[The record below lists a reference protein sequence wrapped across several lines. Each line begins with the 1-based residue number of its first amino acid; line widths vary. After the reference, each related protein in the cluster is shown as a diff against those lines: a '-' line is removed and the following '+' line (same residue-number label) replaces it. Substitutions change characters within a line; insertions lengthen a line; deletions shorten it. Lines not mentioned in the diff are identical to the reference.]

1 MLFEREKKSL
11 IQPTKNL
18 GEIRH
23 YILLEQIGKGSYGKI
38 YLAFDKKLEKK
49 VALKIINKNFLD
61 ILNKTEEAF
70 IEQYMLKFCY
80 ENKNII
86 NLLGCFTT
94 KEKLIF
100 VLDYYKNGNFEKYL
114 KNIQTEN
121 GLLSYETAKFYLAEI
136 LNILKYLQDNNIS
149 HLDLKPNNF
158 LLDSRLHLKL
168 IDFATA
174 KIQNK
179 KYNLKTKNFEIS
191 NENKINLNNFIGTP
205 QYCSPEIL
213 NNNVQNFFTCDI
225 WSFGIIMYELF
236 HNKTPFD
243 NYNTSLNE
251 IINNIKKGEFY
262 INEKLPNEIKDLIK
276 KCLIVDQNK
285 RITLNEIFNHPF
297 FKDFNFDNLYEKNV
311 PENFKKSI
319 STINENNKNNFLIE
333 ELYKED
339 DNDYINKK
347 NNISTDV
354 EIDYCSENSD
364 EIEEKNERNK
374 KNKEIL
380 SKIIIGIDY
389 CIINFNDNKNNSN
402 IEIKE
407 DYY

>member
-1 MLFEREKKSL
+1 MLFKEKSKF
-11 IQPTKNL
+11 L

-23 YILLEQIGKGSYGKI
+23 FILLEQIGKGSYGKI
-38 YLAFDKKLEKK
+38 YLAFDKKQEKK

-70 IEQYMLKFCY
+70 IEQYMLKICN

-100 VLDYYKNGNFEKYL
+100 VLDYYKNGNFEDYL

-136 LNILKYLQDNNIS
+136 LNILKYLQKNNIS

-168 IDFATA
+168 IDFSTA

-179 KYNLKTKNFEIS
+179 KFNLKTKKFEL
-191 NENKINLNNFIGTP
+191 NQEKKINLNNFIGTP

-243 NYNTSLNE
+243 NYNLNKMIE
-251 IINNIKKGEFY
+251 NIKKGEFY
-262 INEKLPNEIKDLIK
+262 LNEKLPNEIKDLIK

-285 RITLNEIFNHPF
+285 RITLNEIFIHPF
-297 FKDFNFDNLYEKNV
+297 FKDFNFNDLYEKNV

-319 STINENNKNNFLIE
+319 SSINEKNKNNLLIE
-333 ELYKED
+333 ELYNED

-354 EIDYCSENSD
+354 ENDYFSENSD
-364 EIEEKNERNK
+364 EIEYEKNK
-374 KNKEIL
+374 KNKEI
-380 SKIIIGIDY
+380 SKIIVGFDY
-389 CIINFNDNKNNSN
+389 CIITFDNNNSN

-407 DYY
+407 NYY

>member
-1 MLFEREKKSL
+1 MLFKEKKSA
-11 IQPTKNL
+11 KFL

-23 YILLEQIGKGSYGKI
+23 FILLEQIGKGSYGKI
-38 YLAFDKKLEKK
+38 YLAYDKKQEKK

-70 IEQYMLKFCY
+70 IEQYMLKICN

-100 VLDYYKNGNFEKYL
+100 VLDYYKNGNFEEYL

-136 LNILKYLQDNNIS
+136 LNILKYLQKNNIS

-168 IDFATA
+168 IDFSTA

-179 KYNLKTKNFEIS
+179 KFNLKTKKFEL
-191 NENKINLNNFIGTP
+191 NEEKKINLNNFIGTP

-213 NNNVQNFFTCDI
+213 NNNVQNFFTCDV

-243 NYNTSLNE
+243 DYNLNKMIE
-251 IINNIKKGEFY
+251 NIKKGEFY
-262 INEKLPNEIKDLIK
+262 LNEKLPNEIKDLIK

-285 RITLNEIFNHPF
+285 RIKLNEIFNHPF
-297 FKDFNFDNLYEKNV
+297 FKDFNFNDLYEKNV

-319 STINENNKNNFLIE
+319 SSINENNKNNLLIE
-333 ELYKED
+333 ELYNED

-347 NNISTDV
+347 NNNVSTDA

-364 EIEEKNERNK
+364 EIEEKTYK
-374 KNKEIL
+374 KNKENL
-380 SKIIIGIDY
+380 SKIIVGFDY
-389 CIINFNDNKNNSN
+389 CIVTFNDNNNS
-402 IEIKE
+402 EIKE
-407 DYY
+407 NYY

>member
-1 MLFEREKKSL
+1 MLFKEKKSA
-11 IQPTKNL
+11 KFL

-38 YLAFDKKLEKK
+38 YLAYDKKQEKK

-70 IEQYMLKFCY
+70 IEQYMLKICN

-100 VLDYYKNGNFEKYL
+100 VLDYYKNGNFEEYL

-136 LNILKYLQDNNIS
+136 LNILKYLQKNNIS

-168 IDFATA
+168 IDFSTA

-179 KYNLKTKNFEIS
+179 KFNLKTKKFEL
-191 NENKINLNNFIGTP
+191 NEEKKINLNNFIGTP

-213 NNNVQNFFTCDI
+213 NNNVQNFFTCDV

-243 NYNTSLNE
+243 DYNLNKMIE
-251 IINNIKKGEFY
+251 NIKKGEFY
-262 INEKLPNEIKDLIK
+262 LNEKLSNEIKDLIK

-285 RITLNEIFNHPF
+285 RIKLNEIFNHPF
-297 FKDFNFDNLYEKNV
+297 FKDFNFNDLYEKNV

-319 STINENNKNNFLIE
+319 SSINENNKNNLLIE
-333 ELYKED
+333 ELYNED

-347 NNISTDV
+347 NNNVSTDA

-364 EIEEKNERNK
+364 EIEEKTYK
-374 KNKEIL
+374 KNKENL
-380 SKIIIGIDY
+380 SKIIVGFDY
-389 CIINFNDNKNNSN
+389 CIVTFNDNNNS
-402 IEIKE
+402 EIKE
-407 DYY
+407 NYY

>member
-1 MLFEREKKSL
+1 MLFKEKSKF
-11 IQPTKNL
+11 L

-23 YILLEQIGKGSYGKI
+23 FILLEQIGKGSYGKI
-38 YLAFDKKLEKK
+38 YLAFDKKQEKK

-70 IEQYMLKFCY
+70 IEQYMLKICN

-100 VLDYYKNGNFEKYL
+100 VLDYYKNGNFEDYL

-136 LNILKYLQDNNIS
+136 LNILKYLQKNNIS

-168 IDFATA
+168 IDFSTA

-179 KYNLKTKNFEIS
+179 KFNLKTKKFEL
-191 NENKINLNNFIGTP
+191 NQEKKINLNNFIGTP

-243 NYNTSLNE
+243 NYNLNKMIE
-251 IINNIKKGEFY
+251 NIKKGEFY
-262 INEKLPNEIKDLIK
+262 LNEKLPNEIKDLIK

-285 RITLNEIFNHPF
+285 RITLNEIFIHPF
-297 FKDFNFDNLYEKNV
+297 FKDFNFNDLYEKNV

-319 STINENNKNNFLIE
+319 SSINEKNKNNLLIE
-333 ELYKED
+333 ELYNED

-347 NNISTDV
+347 NNVSTDV
-354 EIDYCSENSD
+354 ENDYFSENSD
-364 EIEEKNERNK
+364 EIEYEKNK
-374 KNKEIL
+374 KNKEI
-380 SKIIIGIDY
+380 SKIIVGFDY
-389 CIINFNDNKNNSN
+389 CIVTFDNNNSN

-407 DYY
+407 NYY

>member
-1 MLFEREKKSL
+1 MLFKEKISSKF
-11 IQPTKNL
+11 L

-23 YILLEQIGKGSYGKI
+23 FILLEQIGKGSYGKI
-38 YLAFDKKLEKK
+38 YLAFDKKQEKK

-70 IEQYMLKFCY
+70 IEQYMLKICN

-100 VLDYYKNGNFEKYL
+100 VLDYYKNGNFEDYL

-136 LNILKYLQDNNIS
+136 LNILKYLQKNNIS

-168 IDFATA
+168 IDFSTA

-179 KYNLKTKNFEIS
+179 KFNLKTKKFEL
-191 NENKINLNNFIGTP
+191 NQEKKINLNNFIGTP

-243 NYNTSLNE
+243 NYNLNKMIE
-251 IINNIKKGEFY
+251 NIKKGEFY
-262 INEKLPNEIKDLIK
+262 LNEKLPNEIKDLIK

-285 RITLNEIFNHPF
+285 RITLNEIFIHPF
-297 FKDFNFDNLYEKNV
+297 FKDFNFNDLYEKNV

-319 STINENNKNNFLIE
+319 SSINEKNKNNLLIE
-333 ELYKED
+333 ELYNED

-347 NNISTDV
+347 NNVSTDV
-354 EIDYCSENSD
+354 ENDYCSENSD
-364 EIEEKNERNK
+364 EIEYEKNK
-374 KNKEIL
+374 KNKEI
-380 SKIIIGIDY
+380 SKIIVGFDY
-389 CIINFNDNKNNSN
+389 CIVTFDNNNSN

-407 DYY
+407 NYY

>member
-1 MLFEREKKSL
+1 MLFKEKKSA
-11 IQPTKNL
+11 KFL

-38 YLAFDKKLEKK
+38 YLAYDKKQEKK

-70 IEQYMLKFCY
+70 IEQYMLKICN

-100 VLDYYKNGNFEKYL
+100 VLDYYKNGNFEEYL

-136 LNILKYLQDNNIS
+136 LNILKYLQKNNIS

-168 IDFATA
+168 IDFSTA

-179 KYNLKTKNFEIS
+179 KFNLKTKKFEL
-191 NENKINLNNFIGTP
+191 NEEKKINLNNFIGTP

-213 NNNVQNFFTCDI
+213 NNNVQNFFTCDV

-243 NYNTSLNE
+243 DYNLNKMIE
-251 IINNIKKGEFY
+251 NIKKGEFY
-262 INEKLPNEIKDLIK
+262 LNEKLPNEIKDLIK

-285 RITLNEIFNHPF
+285 RITLNEIFIHPF
-297 FKDFNFDNLYEKNV
+297 FKDFNFNDLYEKNV

-319 STINENNKNNFLIE
+319 SSINEKNKNNLLIE
-333 ELYKED
+333 ELYNED

-347 NNISTDV
+347 NNNVSTDA

-364 EIEEKNERNK
+364 EIEEKTYK
-374 KNKEIL
+374 KNKENL
-380 SKIIIGIDY
+380 SKIIVGFDY
-389 CIINFNDNKNNSN
+389 CIVTFDNNNSN

-407 DYY
+407 NYY

>member
-1 MLFEREKKSL
+1 MLFKEKSKF
-11 IQPTKNL
+11 L

-23 YILLEQIGKGSYGKI
+23 FILLEQIGKGSYGKI
-38 YLAFDKKLEKK
+38 YLAFDKKQEKK

-70 IEQYMLKFCY
+70 IEQYMLKICN

-100 VLDYYKNGNFEKYL
+100 VLDYYKNGNFEDYL

-136 LNILKYLQDNNIS
+136 LNILKYLQKNNIS

-168 IDFATA
+168 IDFSTA

-179 KYNLKTKNFEIS
+179 KFNLKTKKFEL
-191 NENKINLNNFIGTP
+191 NQEKKINLNNFIGTP

-243 NYNTSLNE
+243 NYNLNKMIE
-251 IINNIKKGEFY
+251 NIKKGEFY
-262 INEKLPNEIKDLIK
+262 LNEKLPNEIKDLIK

-285 RITLNEIFNHPF
+285 RITLNEIFIHPF
-297 FKDFNFDNLYEKNV
+297 FKDFNFNDLYEKNV

-319 STINENNKNNFLIE
+319 SSINEKNKNNLLIE
-333 ELYKED
+333 ELYNED

-347 NNISTDV
+347 NNVSTDV
-354 EIDYCSENSD
+354 ENDYCSENSD
-364 EIEEKNERNK
+364 EIEYEKNK
-374 KNKEIL
+374 KNKEI
-380 SKIIIGIDY
+380 SKIIVGFDY
-389 CIINFNDNKNNSN
+389 CIVTFDNNNSN

-407 DYY
+407 NYY

>member
-1 MLFEREKKSL
+1 MLFKE
-11 IQPTKNL
+11 KNL

-38 YLAFDKKLEKK
+38 YLAYDKKQEKK

-70 IEQYMLKFCY
+70 IEQYMLKICN

-100 VLDYYKNGNFEKYL
+100 VLDYYKNGNFEEYL

-136 LNILKYLQDNNIS
+136 LNILKYLQKNNIS

-168 IDFATA
+168 IDFSTA

-179 KYNLKTKNFEIS
+179 KFNLKTKKFEL
-191 NENKINLNNFIGTP
+191 NEEKKINLNNFIGTP

-213 NNNVQNFFTCDI
+213 NNNVQNFFTCDV

-243 NYNTSLNE
+243 DYNLNKMIE
-251 IINNIKKGEFY
+251 NIKKGEFY
-262 INEKLPNEIKDLIK
+262 LNEKLPNEIKDLIK

-285 RITLNEIFNHPF
+285 RIKLNEIFNHPF
-297 FKDFNFDNLYEKNV
+297 FKDFNFNDLYEKNV

-319 STINENNKNNFLIE
+319 SSINENNKNNLLIE
-333 ELYKED
+333 ELYNED
-339 DNDYINKK
+339 DNDYINNKK
-347 NNISTDV
+347 NNVSTDA

-364 EIEEKNERNK
+364 EIEEKTYK
-374 KNKEIL
+374 KNKENL
-380 SKIIIGIDY
+380 SKIIVGFDY
-389 CIINFNDNKNNSN
+389 CIVTFNDNNNS
-402 IEIKE
+402 EIKE
-407 DYY
+407 NYY

>member
-1 MLFEREKKSL
+1 MLFKEKSKF
-11 IQPTKNL
+11 L

-23 YILLEQIGKGSYGKI
+23 FILLEQIGKGSYGKI
-38 YLAFDKKLEKK
+38 YLAFDKKQEKK

-70 IEQYMLKFCY
+70 IEQYMLKICN

-100 VLDYYKNGNFEKYL
+100 VLDYYKNGNFEDYL

-136 LNILKYLQDNNIS
+136 LNILKYLQKNNIS

-168 IDFATA
+168 IDFSTA

-179 KYNLKTKNFEIS
+179 KFNLKTKKFEL
-191 NENKINLNNFIGTP
+191 NQEKKINLNNFIGTP

-243 NYNTSLNE
+243 NYNLNKMIE
-251 IINNIKKGEFY
+251 NIKKGEFHL
-262 INEKLPNEIKDLIK
+262 NEKLPNEIKDLIK

-285 RITLNEIFNHPF
+285 RITLNEIFIHPF
-297 FKDFNFDNLYEKNV
+297 FKDFNFNDLYEKNV

-319 STINENNKNNFLIE
+319 SSINEKNKNNLLIE
-333 ELYKED
+333 ELYNED

-354 EIDYCSENSD
+354 ENDYCSENSD
-364 EIEEKNERNK
+364 EIEYEKNK
-374 KNKEIL
+374 KNKEI
-380 SKIIIGIDY
+380 SKIIVGFDY
-389 CIINFNDNKNNSN
+389 CIVTFDNNNSN

-407 DYY
+407 NYY

>member
-1 MLFEREKKSL
+1 MLFKEKSKF
-11 IQPTKNL
+11 L

-23 YILLEQIGKGSYGKI
+23 FILLEQIGKGSYGKI
-38 YLAFDKKLEKK
+38 YLAFDKKQEKK

-70 IEQYMLKFCY
+70 IEQYMLKICN

-100 VLDYYKNGNFEKYL
+100 VLDYYKNGNFEDYL

-136 LNILKYLQDNNIS
+136 LNILKYLQKNNIS

-168 IDFATA
+168 IDFSTA

-179 KYNLKTKNFEIS
+179 KFNLKTKKFEL
-191 NENKINLNNFIGTP
+191 NQEKKINLNNFIGTP

-243 NYNTSLNE
+243 NYNLNKMIE
-251 IINNIKKGEFY
+251 NIKKGEFY
-262 INEKLPNEIKDLIK
+262 LNEKLPNEIKDLIK

-285 RITLNEIFNHPF
+285 RITLNEIFIHPF
-297 FKDFNFDNLYEKNV
+297 FKDFNFNDLYEKNV

-319 STINENNKNNFLIE
+319 SSINENNKNNLLIE
-333 ELYKED
+333 ELYNED

-347 NNISTDV
+347 NNVSTDV
-354 EIDYCSENSD
+354 ENDYFSENSD
-364 EIEEKNERNK
+364 EIEYEKNK
-374 KNKEIL
+374 KNKEI
-380 SKIIIGIDY
+380 SKIIVGFDY
-389 CIINFNDNKNNSN
+389 CIVTFDNNNSN

-407 DYY
+407 NYY

>member
-1 MLFEREKKSL
+1 MLFKEKSKF
-11 IQPTKNL
+11 L

-23 YILLEQIGKGSYGKI
+23 FILLEQIGKGSYGKI
-38 YLAFDKKLEKK
+38 YLAFDKKQEKK

-70 IEQYMLKFCY
+70 IEQYMLKICN

-100 VLDYYKNGNFEKYL
+100 VLDYYKNGNFEDYL

-136 LNILKYLQDNNIS
+136 LNILKYLQKNNIS

-168 IDFATA
+168 IDFSTA

-179 KYNLKTKNFEIS
+179 KFNLKTKKFEL
-191 NENKINLNNFIGTP
+191 NQEKKINLNNFIGTP

-243 NYNTSLNE
+243 NYNLNKMIE
-251 IINNIKKGEFY
+251 NIKKGEFHL
-262 INEKLPNEIKDLIK
+262 NEKLPNEIKDLIK

-285 RITLNEIFNHPF
+285 RITLNEIFIHPF
-297 FKDFNFDNLYEKNV
+297 FKDFNFNDLYEKNV

-319 STINENNKNNFLIE
+319 SSINEKNKNNLLIE
-333 ELYKED
+333 ELYNED

-347 NNISTDV
+347 NNVSTDV
-354 EIDYCSENSD
+354 ENDYCSENSD
-364 EIEEKNERNK
+364 EIEYEKNK
-374 KNKEIL
+374 KNKEI
-380 SKIIIGIDY
+380 SKIIVGFDY
-389 CIINFNDNKNNSN
+389 CIVTFDNNNSN

-407 DYY
+407 NYY

>member
-38 YLAFDKKLEKK
+38 YLAFDKKQEKK

-70 IEQYMLKFCY
+70 IEQYMLKICN

-100 VLDYYKNGNFEKYL
+100 VLDYYKNGNFEDYL

-136 LNILKYLQDNNIS
+136 LNILKYLQKNNIS

-168 IDFATA
+168 IDFSTA

-179 KYNLKTKNFEIS
+179 KFNLKTKKFEL
-191 NENKINLNNFIGTP
+191 NQEKKINLNNFIGTP

-243 NYNTSLNE
+243 NYNLNKMIE
-251 IINNIKKGEFY
+251 NIKKGEFY
-262 INEKLPNEIKDLIK
+262 LNEKLPNEIKDLIK

-285 RITLNEIFNHPF
+285 RITLNEIFIHPF
-297 FKDFNFDNLYEKNV
+297 FKDFNFNDLYEKNV

-319 STINENNKNNFLIE
+319 SSINEKNKNNLLIE
-333 ELYKED
+333 ELYNED

-347 NNISTDV
+347 NNVSTDV
-354 EIDYCSENSD
+354 ENDYCSENSD
-364 EIEEKNERNK
+364 EIEYEKNK
-374 KNKEIL
+374 KNKEI
-380 SKIIIGIDY
+380 SKIIVGFDY
-389 CIINFNDNKNNSN
+389 CIVTFDNNNSN

-407 DYY
+407 NYY

>member
-1 MLFEREKKSL
+1 MLFKE
-11 IQPTKNL
+11 KNL

-38 YLAFDKKLEKK
+38 YLAYDKKQEKK

-70 IEQYMLKFCY
+70 IEQYMLKICN

-100 VLDYYKNGNFEKYL
+100 VLDYYKNGNFEEYL

-136 LNILKYLQDNNIS
+136 LNILKYLQKNNIS

-168 IDFATA
+168 IDFSTA

-179 KYNLKTKNFEIS
+179 KFNLKTKKFEL
-191 NENKINLNNFIGTP
+191 NEEKKINLNNFIGTP

-213 NNNVQNFFTCDI
+213 NNNVQNFFTCDV

-243 NYNTSLNE
+243 DYNLNKMIE
-251 IINNIKKGEFY
+251 NIKKGEFY
-262 INEKLPNEIKDLIK
+262 LNEKLPNEIKDLIK

-285 RITLNEIFNHPF
+285 RIKLNEIFNHPF
-297 FKDFNFDNLYEKNV
+297 FKDFNFNDLYEKNV

-319 STINENNKNNFLIE
+319 SSINENNKNNLLIE
-333 ELYKED
+333 ELYNED

-347 NNISTDV
+347 NNNVSTDA

-364 EIEEKNERNK
+364 EIEEKTYK
-374 KNKEIL
+374 KNKENL
-380 SKIIIGIDY
+380 SKIIVGFDY
-389 CIINFNDNKNNSN
+389 CIVTFNDNNNS
-402 IEIKE
+402 EIKE
-407 DYY
+407 NYY

>member
-1 MLFEREKKSL
+1 MLFKEKSKF
-11 IQPTKNL
+11 L

-23 YILLEQIGKGSYGKI
+23 FILLEQIGKGSYGKI
-38 YLAFDKKLEKK
+38 YLAFDKKQEKK

-70 IEQYMLKFCY
+70 IEQYMLKICN

-100 VLDYYKNGNFEKYL
+100 VLDYYKNGNFEDYL

-136 LNILKYLQDNNIS
+136 LNILKYLQKNNIS

-168 IDFATA
+168 IDFSTA

-179 KYNLKTKNFEIS
+179 KFNLKTKKFEL
-191 NENKINLNNFIGTP
+191 NEEKKINLNNFIGTP

-243 NYNTSLNE
+243 NYNLNKMIE
-251 IINNIKKGEFY
+251 NIKKGEFY
-262 INEKLPNEIKDLIK
+262 LNEKLPNEIKDLIK

-285 RITLNEIFNHPF
+285 RITLNEIFIHPF
-297 FKDFNFDNLYEKNV
+297 FKDFNFNDLYEKNV

-319 STINENNKNNFLIE
+319 SSINEKNKNNLLIE
-333 ELYKED
+333 ELYNED

-354 EIDYCSENSD
+354 ENDYFSENSD
-364 EIEEKNERNK
+364 EIEYEKDK
-374 KNKEIL
+374 KNKEI
-380 SKIIIGIDY
+380 SKIIVGFDY
-389 CIINFNDNKNNSN
+389 CIVTFDNNNSN

-407 DYY
+407 NYY

>member
-1 MLFEREKKSL
+1 MLFKE
-11 IQPTKNL
+11 KNL

-38 YLAFDKKLEKK
+38 YLAYDKKQEKK

-70 IEQYMLKFCY
+70 IEQYMLKICN

-100 VLDYYKNGNFEKYL
+100 VLDYYKNGNFEDYL

-136 LNILKYLQDNNIS
+136 LNILKYLQKNNIS

-168 IDFATA
+168 IDFSTA

-179 KYNLKTKNFEIS
+179 KFNLKTKKFEL
-191 NENKINLNNFIGTP
+191 NQEKKINLNNFIGTP

-243 NYNTSLNE
+243 NYNLNKMIE
-251 IINNIKKGEFY
+251 NIKKGEFY
-262 INEKLPNEIKDLIK
+262 LNEKLPNEIKDLIK

-285 RITLNEIFNHPF
+285 RITLNEIFIHPF
-297 FKDFNFDNLYEKNV
+297 FKDFNFNDLYEKNV

-319 STINENNKNNFLIE
+319 SSINEKNKNNLLIE
-333 ELYKED
+333 ELYNED

-347 NNISTDV
+347 NNVSTDV
-354 EIDYCSENSD
+354 ENDYCSENSD
-364 EIEEKNERNK
+364 EIEYEKNK
-374 KNKEIL
+374 KNKEI
-380 SKIIIGIDY
+380 SKIIVGFDY
-389 CIINFNDNKNNSN
+389 CIITFDNNNSN

-407 DYY
+407 NYY

>member
-1 MLFEREKKSL
+1 MLFKEKKSA
-11 IQPTKNL
+11 KFL

-38 YLAFDKKLEKK
+38 YLAYDKKQEKK

-70 IEQYMLKFCY
+70 IEQYMLKICN

-100 VLDYYKNGNFEKYL
+100 VLDYYKNGNFEEYL

-136 LNILKYLQDNNIS
+136 LNILKYLQKNNIS

-168 IDFATA
+168 IDFSTA

-179 KYNLKTKNFEIS
+179 KFNLKTKKFEL
-191 NENKINLNNFIGTP
+191 NEEKKINLDNFIGTP

-213 NNNVQNFFTCDI
+213 NNNVQNFFTCDV

-243 NYNTSLNE
+243 DYNLNKMIE
-251 IINNIKKGEFY
+251 NIKKGEFY
-262 INEKLPNEIKDLIK
+262 LNEKLPNEIKDLIK

-285 RITLNEIFNHPF
+285 RIKLNEIFNHPF
-297 FKDFNFDNLYEKNV
+297 FKDFNFNDLYEKNV

-319 STINENNKNNFLIE
+319 SSINENNKNNLLIE
-333 ELYKED
+333 ELYNED

-347 NNISTDV
+347 NNNVSTDA
-354 EIDYCSENSD
+354 EIDYCRENSD
-364 EIEEKNERNK
+364 EIEEKTYK
-374 KNKEIL
+374 KNKENL
-380 SKIIIGIDY
+380 SKIIVGFDY
-389 CIINFNDNKNNSN
+389 CIVTFNDNNNS
-402 IEIKE
+402 EIKE
-407 DYY
+407 NYY

>member
-1 MLFEREKKSL
+1 MLFKEK
-11 IQPTKNL
+11 TKFL

-23 YILLEQIGKGSYGKI
+23 FILLEQIGKGSYGKI

-100 VLDYYKNGNFEKYL
+100 VLDYYKNGNFEDYL

-136 LNILKYLQDNNIS
+136 LNILKYLQKNNIS

-168 IDFATA
+168 IDFSTA

-179 KYNLKTKNFEIS
+179 KFNLKTKKFEL
-191 NENKINLNNFIGTP
+191 NQEKKINLNNFIGTP

-243 NYNTSLNE
+243 NYNLNKMIE
-251 IINNIKKGEFY
+251 NIKKGEFFL
-262 INEKLPNEIKDLIK
+262 NEKLPNEIKDLIK

-285 RITLNEIFNHPF
+285 RITLNEIFIHPF
-297 FKDFNFDNLYEKNV
+297 FKDFNFNDLYEKNV

-319 STINENNKNNFLIE
+319 SSINEKNKNNLLIE
-333 ELYKED
+333 ELYNED

-347 NNISTDV
+347 NNVSTDV
-354 EIDYCSENSD
+354 ENDYCSENSD
-364 EIEEKNERNK
+364 EIEYEKNK
-374 KNKEIL
+374 KNKEI
-380 SKIIIGIDY
+380 SKIIVGFDY
-389 CIINFNDNKNNSN
+389 CIITFDNNNSN

-407 DYY
+407 NYY

>member
-1 MLFEREKKSL
+1 MLFKEKSKF
-11 IQPTKNL
+11 L

-23 YILLEQIGKGSYGKI
+23 FILLEQIGKGSYGKI
-38 YLAFDKKLEKK
+38 YLAFDKKQEKK

-70 IEQYMLKFCY
+70 IEQYMLKICN

-100 VLDYYKNGNFEKYL
+100 VLDYYKNGNFEDYL

-136 LNILKYLQDNNIS
+136 LNILKYLQKNNIS

-168 IDFATA
+168 IDFSTA

-179 KYNLKTKNFEIS
+179 KFNLKTKKFEL
-191 NENKINLNNFIGTP
+191 NQEKKINLNNFIGTP

-243 NYNTSLNE
+243 NYNLNKMIE
-251 IINNIKKGEFY
+251 NIKKGEFY
-262 INEKLPNEIKDLIK
+262 LNEKLPNEIKDLIK

-285 RITLNEIFNHPF
+285 RITLNEIFIHPF
-297 FKDFNFDNLYEKNV
+297 FKDFNFNDLYEKNV

-319 STINENNKNNFLIE
+319 SSINEKNKNNLLIE
-333 ELYKED
+333 ELYNED

-347 NNISTDV
+347 NNVSTDV
-354 EIDYCSENSD
+354 ENDYFSENSD
-364 EIEEKNERNK
+364 EIEYEKNK
-374 KNKEIL
+374 KNKEI
-380 SKIIIGIDY
+380 SKIIVGFDY
-389 CIINFNDNKNNSN
+389 CIITFDNNNSN

-407 DYY
+407 NYY

>member
-1 MLFEREKKSL
+1 M
-11 IQPTKNL
+11 
-18 GEIRH
+18 
-23 YILLEQIGKGSYGKI
+23 
-38 YLAFDKKLEKK
+38 
-49 VALKIINKNFLD
+49 LKICN
-61 ILNKTEEAF
+61 
-70 IEQYMLKFCY
+70 

-100 VLDYYKNGNFEKYL
+100 VLDYYKNGNFEEYL

-136 LNILKYLQDNNIS
+136 LNILKYLQKNNIS

-168 IDFATA
+168 IDFSTA

-179 KYNLKTKNFEIS
+179 KFNLKTKKFEL
-191 NENKINLNNFIGTP
+191 NEEKKINLNNFIGTP
-205 QYCSPEIL
+205 QYRSPEIL
-213 NNNVQNFFTCDI
+213 NNNVQNFFTCDV

-243 NYNTSLNE
+243 DYNLNKMIE
-251 IINNIKKGEFY
+251 NIKKGEFY
-262 INEKLPNEIKDLIK
+262 LNEKLPNEIKDLIK

-285 RITLNEIFNHPF
+285 RIKLNEIFNHPF
-297 FKDFNFDNLYEKNV
+297 FKDFNFNDLYEKNV

-319 STINENNKNNFLIE
+319 SSINENNKNNLLIE
-333 ELYKED
+333 ELYNED

-347 NNISTDV
+347 NNNVSTDA

-364 EIEEKNERNK
+364 EIEEKTYK
-374 KNKEIL
+374 KNKENL
-380 SKIIIGIDY
+380 SKIIVGFDY
-389 CIINFNDNKNNSN
+389 CIVTFNDNNNS
-402 IEIKE
+402 EIKE
-407 DYY
+407 NYY

>member
-1 MLFEREKKSL
+1 MNIIILKMLFKEKSKF
-11 IQPTKNL
+11 L

-23 YILLEQIGKGSYGKI
+23 FILLEQIGKGSYGKI
-38 YLAFDKKLEKK
+38 YLAFDKKQEKK

-70 IEQYMLKFCY
+70 IEQYMLKICN

-100 VLDYYKNGNFEKYL
+100 VLDYYKNGNFEDYL

-136 LNILKYLQDNNIS
+136 LNILKYLQKNNIS

-168 IDFATA
+168 IDFSTA

-179 KYNLKTKNFEIS
+179 KFNLKTKKFEL
-191 NENKINLNNFIGTP
+191 NQEKKINLNNFIGTP

-243 NYNTSLNE
+243 NYNLNKMIE
-251 IINNIKKGEFY
+251 NIKKGEFY
-262 INEKLPNEIKDLIK
+262 LNEKLPNEIKDLIK

-285 RITLNEIFNHPF
+285 RITLNEIFIHPF
-297 FKDFNFDNLYEKNV
+297 FKDFNFNDLYEKNV

-319 STINENNKNNFLIE
+319 SSINEKNKNNLLIE
-333 ELYKED
+333 ELYNED

-347 NNISTDV
+347 NNVSTDV
-354 EIDYCSENSD
+354 ENDYFSENSD
-364 EIEEKNERNK
+364 EIEYEKNK
-374 KNKEIL
+374 KNKEI
-380 SKIIIGIDY
+380 SKIIVGFDY
-389 CIINFNDNKNNSN
+389 CIVTFDNNNSN

-407 DYY
+407 NYY

>member
-38 YLAFDKKLEKK
+38 YLDFDKKLEKK

-100 VLDYYKNGNFEKYL
+100 VLDYYKNGNFEDYL

-136 LNILKYLQDNNIS
+136 LNILKYLQKNNIS

-168 IDFATA
+168 IDFSTA

-179 KYNLKTKNFEIS
+179 KFNLKTKKFEL
-191 NENKINLNNFIGTP
+191 NEEKKINLNNFIGTP

-213 NNNVQNFFTCDI
+213 NNNVQNFFTCDV

-243 NYNTSLNE
+243 DYNLNKMIE
-251 IINNIKKGEFY
+251 NIKKGEFY
-262 INEKLPNEIKDLIK
+262 LNEKLPNEIKDLIK

-285 RITLNEIFNHPF
+285 RIKLNEIFNHPF
-297 FKDFNFDNLYEKNV
+297 FKDFNFNDLYEKNV

-319 STINENNKNNFLIE
+319 SSINENNKNNLLIE
-333 ELYKED
+333 ELYNED

-347 NNISTDV
+347 NNNVSTDA

-364 EIEEKNERNK
+364 EIEEKTYK
-374 KNKEIL
+374 KNKENL
-380 SKIIIGIDY
+380 SKIIVGFDY
-389 CIINFNDNKNNSN
+389 CIVTFNDNNNS
-402 IEIKE
+402 EIKE
-407 DYY
+407 NYY

>member
-1 MLFEREKKSL
+1 MLFKEKSKF
-11 IQPTKNL
+11 L

-23 YILLEQIGKGSYGKI
+23 FILLEQIGKGSYGKI
-38 YLAFDKKLEKK
+38 YLAFDKKQEKK

-61 ILNKTEEAF
+61 ILNKTEDAF
-70 IEQYMLKFCY
+70 IEQYMLKICN

-100 VLDYYKNGNFEKYL
+100 VLDYYKNGNFEDYL

-136 LNILKYLQDNNIS
+136 LNILKYLQKNNIS

-168 IDFATA
+168 IDFSTA

-179 KYNLKTKNFEIS
+179 KFNLKTKKFEL
-191 NENKINLNNFIGTP
+191 NQEKKINLNNFIGTP

-243 NYNTSLNE
+243 NYNLNKMIE
-251 IINNIKKGEFY
+251 NIKKGEFY
-262 INEKLPNEIKDLIK
+262 LNEKLPNEIKDLIK

-285 RITLNEIFNHPF
+285 RIKLNEIFNHPF
-297 FKDFNFDNLYEKNV
+297 FKDFNFNDLYEKNV

-319 STINENNKNNFLIE
+319 SSINEKNKNNLLIE
-333 ELYKED
+333 ELYNED

-347 NNISTDV
+347 NNVSTDV
-354 EIDYCSENSD
+354 ENDYFSENSD
-364 EIEEKNERNK
+364 EIEYEKNK
-374 KNKEIL
+374 KNKEI
-380 SKIIIGIDY
+380 SKIIVGFDY
-389 CIINFNDNKNNSN
+389 CIVTFDNNNTN

-407 DYY
+407 NYY

>member
-1 MLFEREKKSL
+1 MLFKE
-11 IQPTKNL
+11 KNL

-38 YLAFDKKLEKK
+38 YLAYDKKQEKK

-70 IEQYMLKFCY
+70 IEQYMLKICN

-100 VLDYYKNGNFEKYL
+100 VLDYYKNGNFEDYL

-136 LNILKYLQDNNIS
+136 LNILKYLQKNNIS

-168 IDFATA
+168 IDFSTA

-179 KYNLKTKNFEIS
+179 KFNLKTKKFEL
-191 NENKINLNNFIGTP
+191 NEEKKINLNNFIGTP

-213 NNNVQNFFTCDI
+213 NNNVQNFFTCDV

-243 NYNTSLNE
+243 NYNLNKMIE
-251 IINNIKKGEFY
+251 NIKKGEFY
-262 INEKLPNEIKDLIK
+262 LNEKLPNEIKDLIK

-285 RITLNEIFNHPF
+285 RIKLNEIFNHPF
-297 FKDFNFDNLYEKNV
+297 FKDFNFNDLYEKNV

-319 STINENNKNNFLIE
+319 SSINENNKNNLLIE
-333 ELYKED
+333 ELYNED

-347 NNISTDV
+347 NNNVSTDA

-364 EIEEKNERNK
+364 EIEEKTYK
-374 KNKEIL
+374 KNKENL
-380 SKIIIGIDY
+380 SKIIVGFDY
-389 CIINFNDNKNNSN
+389 CIVTFNDNNNS
-402 IEIKE
+402 EIKE
-407 DYY
+407 NYY

>member
-1 MLFEREKKSL
+1 MLFKEKSKF
-11 IQPTKNL
+11 L

-23 YILLEQIGKGSYGKI
+23 FILLEQIGKGSYGKI
-38 YLAFDKKLEKK
+38 YLAFDKKQEKK

-70 IEQYMLKFCY
+70 IEQYMLKICN

-100 VLDYYKNGNFEKYL
+100 VLDYYKNGNFEDYL

-136 LNILKYLQDNNIS
+136 LNILKYLQKNNIS

-168 IDFATA
+168 IDFSTA

-179 KYNLKTKNFEIS
+179 KFNLKTKKFEL
-191 NENKINLNNFIGTP
+191 NQEKKINLNNFIGTP

-243 NYNTSLNE
+243 NYNLNKMIE
-251 IINNIKKGEFY
+251 NIKKGEFY
-262 INEKLPNEIKDLIK
+262 LNEKLPNEIKDLIK

-285 RITLNEIFNHPF
+285 RITLNEIFIHPF
-297 FKDFNFDNLYEKNV
+297 FKDFNFNDLYEKNV

-319 STINENNKNNFLIE
+319 SSINEKNKNNFLIE
-333 ELYKED
+333 ELYNED

-347 NNISTDV
+347 NNISTDI
-354 EIDYCSENSD
+354 ENDYCSENSD
-364 EIEEKNERNK
+364 EIEYEKNK
-374 KNKEIL
+374 KNKEI
-380 SKIIIGIDY
+380 SKIIVGFDY
-389 CIINFNDNKNNSN
+389 CIVTFDNNNSN

-407 DYY
+407 NYY

>member
-1 MLFEREKKSL
+1 MLFKEKKSA
-11 IQPTKNL
+11 KFL

-38 YLAFDKKLEKK
+38 YLAYDKKQEKK

-70 IEQYMLKFCY
+70 IEQYMLKICN

-100 VLDYYKNGNFEKYL
+100 VLDYYKNGNFEEYL

-136 LNILKYLQDNNIS
+136 LNILKYLQKNNIS

-168 IDFATA
+168 IDFSTA

-179 KYNLKTKNFEIS
+179 KFNLKTKKFEL
-191 NENKINLNNFIGTP
+191 NEEKKINLNNFIGTP

-213 NNNVQNFFTCDI
+213 NNNVQNFFTCDV

-243 NYNTSLNE
+243 NYNLNKMIE
-251 IINNIKKGEFY
+251 NIKKGEFY
-262 INEKLPNEIKDLIK
+262 LNEKLPNEIKDLIK

-285 RITLNEIFNHPF
+285 RIKLNEIFNHPF
-297 FKDFNFDNLYEKNV
+297 FKDFNFNDLYEKNV

-319 STINENNKNNFLIE
+319 SSINENNKNNLLIE
-333 ELYKED
+333 ELYNED

-347 NNISTDV
+347 NNVSTDV
-354 EIDYCSENSD
+354 ENDYCSENSD
-364 EIEEKNERNK
+364 EIEYEKNK
-374 KNKEIL
+374 KNKEI
-380 SKIIIGIDY
+380 SKIIVGFDY
-389 CIINFNDNKNNSN
+389 CIITFDNNNSN

-407 DYY
+407 NYY

>member
-1 MLFEREKKSL
+1 MLFKEKKSA
-11 IQPTKNL
+11 KFL

-38 YLAFDKKLEKK
+38 YLAYDKKQEKK

-70 IEQYMLKFCY
+70 IEQYMLKICN

-100 VLDYYKNGNFEKYL
+100 VLDYYKNGNFEEYL

-136 LNILKYLQDNNIS
+136 LNILKYLQKNNIS

-168 IDFATA
+168 IDFSTA

-179 KYNLKTKNFEIS
+179 KFNLKTKKFEL
-191 NENKINLNNFIGTP
+191 NQEKKINLNNFIGTP

-213 NNNVQNFFTCDI
+213 NNNVQNFFTCDV

-243 NYNTSLNE
+243 DYNLNKMIE
-251 IINNIKKGEFY
+251 NIKKGEFY
-262 INEKLPNEIKDLIK
+262 LNEKLPNEIKDLIK

-285 RITLNEIFNHPF
+285 RIKLNEIFNHPF
-297 FKDFNFDNLYEKNV
+297 FKDFNFNDLYEKNV

-319 STINENNKNNFLIE
+319 SSINENNKNNLLIE
-333 ELYKED
+333 ELYNED

-347 NNISTDV
+347 NNNVSTDA

-364 EIEEKNERNK
+364 EIEEKTYK
-374 KNKEIL
+374 KNKENL
-380 SKIIIGIDY
+380 SKIIVGFDY
-389 CIINFNDNKNNSN
+389 CIVTFNDNNNS
-402 IEIKE
+402 EIKE
-407 DYY
+407 NYY

>member
-1 MLFEREKKSL
+1 MLFKEKKSA
-11 IQPTKNL
+11 KFL

-38 YLAFDKKLEKK
+38 YLAYDKKQEKK

-70 IEQYMLKFCY
+70 IEQYMLKICN

-100 VLDYYKNGNFEKYL
+100 VLDYYKNGNFEDYL

-136 LNILKYLQDNNIS
+136 LNILKYLQKNNIS

-168 IDFATA
+168 IDFSTA

-179 KYNLKTKNFEIS
+179 KFNLKTKKFEL
-191 NENKINLNNFIGTP
+191 NEEKKINLNNFIGTP

-213 NNNVQNFFTCDI
+213 NNNVQNFFTCDV

-243 NYNTSLNE
+243 NYNLNKMIE
-251 IINNIKKGEFY
+251 NIKKGEFY
-262 INEKLPNEIKDLIK
+262 LNEKLPNEIKDLIK

-285 RITLNEIFNHPF
+285 RITLNEIFIHPF
-297 FKDFNFDNLYEKNV
+297 FKDFNFNDLYEKNV

-319 STINENNKNNFLIE
+319 SSINEKNKNNLLIE
-333 ELYKED
+333 ELYNED

-347 NNISTDV
+347 NNVSTDV
-354 EIDYCSENSD
+354 ENDYCSENSD
-364 EIEEKNERNK
+364 EIEYEKNK
-374 KNKEIL
+374 KNKEI
-380 SKIIIGIDY
+380 SKIIVGFDY
-389 CIINFNDNKNNSN
+389 CIITFDNNNSN

-407 DYY
+407 NYY

>member
-1 MLFEREKKSL
+1 MLFKE
-11 IQPTKNL
+11 KNL

-38 YLAFDKKLEKK
+38 YLAYDKKQEKK

-70 IEQYMLKFCY
+70 IEQYMLKICN

-100 VLDYYKNGNFEKYL
+100 VLDYYKNGNFEEYL

-136 LNILKYLQDNNIS
+136 LNILKYLQKNNIS

-168 IDFATA
+168 IYFSTA

-179 KYNLKTKNFEIS
+179 KFNLKTKKFEL
-191 NENKINLNNFIGTP
+191 NEEKKINLNNFIGTP

-213 NNNVQNFFTCDI
+213 NNNVQNFFTCDV

-243 NYNTSLNE
+243 DYNLNKMIE
-251 IINNIKKGEFY
+251 NIKKGEFY
-262 INEKLPNEIKDLIK
+262 LNEKLPNEIKDLIK

-285 RITLNEIFNHPF
+285 RIKLNEIFNHPF
-297 FKDFNFDNLYEKNV
+297 FKDFNFNDLYGEEKVIDNY
-311 PENFKKSI
+311 ENFKKSI
-319 STINENNKNNFLIE
+319 SSINENNKNNLLIE
-333 ELYKED
+333 ELYNED

-347 NNISTDV
+347 NNNVSTDA

-364 EIEEKNERNK
+364 EIEEKTYK
-374 KNKEIL
+374 KNKENL
-380 SKIIIGIDY
+380 SKIIVGFDY
-389 CIINFNDNKNNSN
+389 CIVTFNDNNNS
-402 IEIKE
+402 EIKE
-407 DYY
+407 NYY

>member
-1 MLFEREKKSL
+1 MNIIILKMLFKEKSKF
-11 IQPTKNL
+11 L

-23 YILLEQIGKGSYGKI
+23 FILLEQIGKGSYGKI
-38 YLAFDKKLEKK
+38 YLAFDKKQEKK

-70 IEQYMLKFCY
+70 IEQYMLKICN

-100 VLDYYKNGNFEKYL
+100 VLDYYKNGNFEDYL

-136 LNILKYLQDNNIS
+136 LNILKYLQKNNIS

-168 IDFATA
+168 IDFSTA

-179 KYNLKTKNFEIS
+179 KFNLKTKKFEL
-191 NENKINLNNFIGTP
+191 NQEKKINLNNFIGTP

-243 NYNTSLNE
+243 NYNLNKMIE
-251 IINNIKKGEFY
+251 NIKKGEFY
-262 INEKLPNEIKDLIK
+262 LNEKLPNEIKDLIK

-285 RITLNEIFNHPF
+285 RITLNEIFIHPF
-297 FKDFNFDNLYEKNV
+297 FKDFNFNDLYEKNV

-319 STINENNKNNFLIE
+319 SSINEKNKNNLLIE
-333 ELYKED
+333 ELYNED

-347 NNISTDV
+347 NEN
-354 EIDYCSENSD
+354 DYFSENSD
-364 EIEEKNERNK
+364 EIEYEKNK
-374 KNKEIL
+374 KNKEI
-380 SKIIIGIDY
+380 SKIIVGFDY
-389 CIINFNDNKNNSN
+389 CIVTFDNNNSN

-407 DYY
+407 NYY

>member
-1 MLFEREKKSL
+1 MLFKEKKSA
-11 IQPTKNL
+11 KFL

-38 YLAFDKKLEKK
+38 YLAYDKKQEKK

-70 IEQYMLKFCY
+70 IEQYMLKICN

-100 VLDYYKNGNFEKYL
+100 VLDYYKNGNFEEYL

-136 LNILKYLQDNNIS
+136 LNILKYLQKNNIS

-168 IDFATA
+168 IDFSTA

-179 KYNLKTKNFEIS
+179 KFNLKTKKFEL
-191 NENKINLNNFIGTP
+191 NEEKKINLNNFIGTP

-213 NNNVQNFFTCDI
+213 NNNVQNFFTCDV

-243 NYNTSLNE
+243 DYNLNKMIE
-251 IINNIKKGEFY
+251 NIKKGEFY
-262 INEKLPNEIKDLIK
+262 LNEKLPNEIKDLIK

-285 RITLNEIFNHPF
+285 RIKLNEIFNHPF
-297 FKDFNFDNLYEKNV
+297 FKDFNFNDLYEKNV

-319 STINENNKNNFLIE
+319 SSINENNKNNLLIE
-333 ELYKED
+333 ELYNED

-347 NNISTDV
+347 NNNVSTDA

-364 EIEEKNERNK
+364 EIEEKTYK
-374 KNKEIL
+374 KNKENL
-380 SKIIIGIDY
+380 SKIIVGFDY
-389 CIINFNDNKNNSN
+389 CIVTFNDNNNS
-402 IEIKE
+402 EIKE
-407 DYY
+407 NYY

>member
-1 MLFEREKKSL
+1 MLFKEKSKF
-11 IQPTKNL
+11 L

-23 YILLEQIGKGSYGKI
+23 FILLEQIGKGSYGKI
-38 YLAFDKKLEKK
+38 YLAFDKKQEKK

-70 IEQYMLKFCY
+70 IEQYMLKICN

-100 VLDYYKNGNFEKYL
+100 VLDYYKNGNFEDYL

-136 LNILKYLQDNNIS
+136 LNILKYLQKNNIS

-168 IDFATA
+168 IDFSTA

-179 KYNLKTKNFEIS
+179 KFNLKTKKFEL
-191 NENKINLNNFIGTP
+191 NQEKKINLNNFIGTP

-243 NYNTSLNE
+243 NYNLNKMIE
-251 IINNIKKGEFY
+251 NIKKGEFY
-262 INEKLPNEIKDLIK
+262 LNEKLPNEIKDLIK

-285 RITLNEIFNHPF
+285 RITLNEIFIHPF
-297 FKDFNFDNLYEKNV
+297 FKDFNFNDLYEKNV

-319 STINENNKNNFLIE
+319 SSINEKNKNNFLIE
-333 ELYKED
+333 ELYNED

-347 NNISTDV
+347 NNVSTDV
-354 EIDYCSENSD
+354 ENDYFSENSD
-364 EIEEKNERNK
+364 EIEYEKNK
-374 KNKEIL
+374 KNKEI
-380 SKIIIGIDY
+380 SKIIVGFDY
-389 CIINFNDNKNNSN
+389 CIVTFDNNNSN

-407 DYY
+407 NYY

>member
-1 MLFEREKKSL
+1 MLFKE
-11 IQPTKNL
+11 KNL

-23 YILLEQIGKGSYGKI
+23 FILLEQIGKGSYGKI
-38 YLAFDKKLEKK
+38 YLAYDKKQEKK

-70 IEQYMLKFCY
+70 IEQYMLKICN

-100 VLDYYKNGNFEKYL
+100 VLDYYKNGNFEEYL

-136 LNILKYLQDNNIS
+136 LNILKYLQKNNIS

-168 IDFATA
+168 IDFSTA

-179 KYNLKTKNFEIS
+179 KFNLKTKKFEL
-191 NENKINLNNFIGTP
+191 NEEKKINLNNFIGTP

-213 NNNVQNFFTCDI
+213 NNNVQNFFTCDV

-243 NYNTSLNE
+243 DYNLNKMIE
-251 IINNIKKGEFY
+251 NIKKGEFY
-262 INEKLPNEIKDLIK
+262 LNEKLPNEIKDLIK

-285 RITLNEIFNHPF
+285 RIKLNEIFNHPF
-297 FKDFNFDNLYEKNV
+297 FKDFNFNDLYEKNV

-319 STINENNKNNFLIE
+319 SSINENNKNNLLIE
-333 ELYKED
+333 ELYNED

-347 NNISTDV
+347 NNNVSTDA

-364 EIEEKNERNK
+364 EIEEKTYK
-374 KNKEIL
+374 KNKENL
-380 SKIIIGIDY
+380 SKIIVGFDY
-389 CIINFNDNKNNSN
+389 CIVTFNDNNNS
-402 IEIKE
+402 EIKE
-407 DYY
+407 NYY

>member
-121 GLLSYETAKFYLAEI
+121 GLLSYETAKFYL
-136 LNILKYLQDNNIS
+136 
-149 HLDLKPNNF
+149 
-158 LLDSRLHLKL
+158 
-168 IDFATA
+168 
-174 KIQNK
+174 
-179 KYNLKTKNFEIS
+179 
-191 NENKINLNNFIGTP
+191 
-205 QYCSPEIL
+205 
-213 NNNVQNFFTCDI
+213 
-225 WSFGIIMYELF
+225 II
-236 HNKTPFD
+236 
-243 NYNTSLNE
+243 
-251 IINNIKKGEFY
+251 
-262 INEKLPNEIKDLIK
+262 
-276 KCLIVDQNK
+276 
-285 RITLNEIFNHPF
+285 
-297 FKDFNFDNLYEKNV
+297 
-311 PENFKKSI
+311 
-319 STINENNKNNFLIE
+319 
-333 ELYKED
+333 
-339 DNDYINKK
+339 
-347 NNISTDV
+347 
-354 EIDYCSENSD
+354 
-364 EIEEKNERNK
+364 
-374 KNKEIL
+374 
-380 SKIIIGIDY
+380 
-389 CIINFNDNKNNSN
+389 
-402 IEIKE
+402 
-407 DYY
+407 

>member
-1 MLFEREKKSL
+1 MLFKE
-11 IQPTKNL
+11 KNL

-38 YLAFDKKLEKK
+38 YLAYDKKQEKK

-70 IEQYMLKFCY
+70 IEQYMLKICN

-100 VLDYYKNGNFEKYL
+100 VLDYYKNGNFEEYL
-114 KNIQTEN
+114 KDIQTEN

-136 LNILKYLQDNNIS
+136 LNILKYLQKNNIS

-168 IDFATA
+168 IDFSTA

-179 KYNLKTKNFEIS
+179 KFNLKTKKFEL
-191 NENKINLNNFIGTP
+191 NEEKKINLNNFIGTP

-213 NNNVQNFFTCDI
+213 NNNVQNFFTCDV

-243 NYNTSLNE
+243 DYNLNKMIE
-251 IINNIKKGEFY
+251 NIKKGEFY
-262 INEKLPNEIKDLIK
+262 LNEKLPNEIKDLIK

-285 RITLNEIFNHPF
+285 RIKLNEIFNHPF
-297 FKDFNFDNLYEKNV
+297 FKDFNFNDLYEKNV

-319 STINENNKNNFLIE
+319 SSINENNKNNLLIE
-333 ELYKED
+333 ELYNED

-347 NNISTDV
+347 NNNVSTDA

-364 EIEEKNERNK
+364 EIEEKTYK
-374 KNKEIL
+374 KNKENL
-380 SKIIIGIDY
+380 SKIIVGFDY
-389 CIINFNDNKNNSN
+389 CIVTFNDNNNS
-402 IEIKE
+402 EIKE
-407 DYY
+407 NYY

>member
-1 MLFEREKKSL
+1 MLFKE
-11 IQPTKNL
+11 KNL

-38 YLAFDKKLEKK
+38 YLAYDKKQEKK

-70 IEQYMLKFCY
+70 IEQYMLKICN

-100 VLDYYKNGNFEKYL
+100 VLDYYKNGNFEEYL

-136 LNILKYLQDNNIS
+136 LNILKYLQKNNIS

-168 IDFATA
+168 IDFSTA

-179 KYNLKTKNFEIS
+179 KFNLKTKKFEL
-191 NENKINLNNFIGTP
+191 NEEKKINLNNFIGTP

-213 NNNVQNFFTCDI
+213 NNNVQNFFTCDV

-243 NYNTSLNE
+243 DYNLNKMIE
-251 IINNIKKGEFY
+251 NIKKGEFY
-262 INEKLPNEIKDLIK
+262 LNEKLPNEIKDLIK
-276 KCLIVDQNK
+276 KCLIVEQNK
-285 RITLNEIFNHPF
+285 RIKLNEIFNHPF
-297 FKDFNFDNLYEKNV
+297 FKDFNFNDLYEKNV

-319 STINENNKNNFLIE
+319 SSINENNKNNLLIE
-333 ELYKED
+333 ELYNED

-347 NNISTDV
+347 NNNVSTDA

-364 EIEEKNERNK
+364 EIEEKTYK
-374 KNKEIL
+374 KNKENL
-380 SKIIIGIDY
+380 SKIIVGFDY
-389 CIINFNDNKNNSN
+389 CIVTFNDNNNS
-402 IEIKE
+402 EIKE
-407 DYY
+407 NYY

>member
-1 MLFEREKKSL
+1 MLFKEKKSA
-11 IQPTKNL
+11 KFL

-38 YLAFDKKLEKK
+38 YLAYDKKQEKK

-70 IEQYMLKFCY
+70 IEQYMLKICN

-100 VLDYYKNGNFEKYL
+100 VLDYYKNGNFEDYL

-136 LNILKYLQDNNIS
+136 LNILKYLQKNNIS

-168 IDFATA
+168 IDFSTA

-179 KYNLKTKNFEIS
+179 KFNLKTKKFEL
-191 NENKINLNNFIGTP
+191 NEEKKINLNNFIGTP

-213 NNNVQNFFTCDI
+213 NNNVQNFFTCDV

-243 NYNTSLNE
+243 DYNLNKMIE
-251 IINNIKKGEFY
+251 NIKKGEFY
-262 INEKLPNEIKDLIK
+262 LNEKLPNEIKDLIK

-285 RITLNEIFNHPF
+285 RIKLNEIFNHPF
-297 FKDFNFDNLYEKNV
+297 FKDFNFNDLYEKNV

-319 STINENNKNNFLIE
+319 SSINENNKNNLLIE
-333 ELYKED
+333 ELYNED

-354 EIDYCSENSD
+354 ENDYFSENSD
-364 EIEEKNERNK
+364 EIEYEKNK
-374 KNKEIL
+374 KNKEI
-380 SKIIIGIDY
+380 SKIIVGFDY
-389 CIINFNDNKNNSN
+389 CIVTFDNNNSN

-407 DYY
+407 NYY